1 MSDHHHPHLNP
12 CELEID
18 LFCKGLRIGESCHLE
33 EDGRILART
42 RAGLGSGLE
51 LVIPGIRGGKEVWM
65 NAPVVEA
72 FAKKSPYVIEKGSA
86 GYEVRDERGGRP
98 YPVRIP
104 PNPRWYDRTTS
115 KGTPMSRIGVLQ
127 GTYLGVYISDVCLY
141 WKKENSEHCR
151 FCTTGLNVGRSESAV
166 KDVDEVVEVARAA
179 KEESGI
185 TFVHFNTGYHYED
198 DPTKSALHGLNQAAP
213 FVKAI
218 RERVGAY
225 VGVQVV
231 PALPADYD
239 KYDWLIDCGAD
250 HFSFCY
256 ELHNPEWFA
265 RYLPGKQRT
274 MGQKAFFG
282 ALEYTS
288 KKLGKGRVSGEIIAG
303 IEPIEDTLK
312 AIEYIT
318 SVGAFPTVCIFRPL
332 IGSDLEALPS
342 PTFED
347 MLVVYRH
354 VYECCKRNG
363 IPIGVVPNIEVSL
376 VVNPDDTRYLAEG
389 GLSDAVYSAWL
400 SFTRGIARGLVVP
413 NHLQPR
419 PTAGDPATPPPPRS

>member
-1 MSDHHHPHLNP
+1 MNELRRHNP

-18 LFCKGLRIGESCHLE
+18 LFCKGIKIGESCSLE
-33 EDGRILART
+33 QDARILSRT

-51 LVIPGIRGGKEVWM
+51 LVIPGTGGGKDIWM
-65 NAPVVEA
+65 NAPVVEE
-72 FAKKSPYVIEKGSA
+72 FVKQSPYVLEKSPF
-86 GYEVRDERGGRP
+86 GYEVHDRRNLLA

-104 PNPRWYDRTTS
+104 HGPAWYDRKTS

-141 WKKENSEHCR
+141 WKKTDSEHCR
-151 FCTTGLNVGRSESAV
+151 FCTTGLNVGTAEAAL
-166 KDVDEVVEVARAA
+166 KDVDEVVETALAA

-198 DPTKSALHGLNQAAP
+198 DDSKSDIHGLNQAAP
-213 FVKAI
+213 FVKAM
-218 RERVGAY
+218 REKVGVY
-225 VGVQVV
+225 TGVQVI
-231 PALPADYD
+231 PALPANYW

-265 RYLPGKQRT
+265 KYLPGKART
-274 MGQKAFFG
+274 VGREAFFG
-282 ALEYTS
+282 AMEYAS
-288 KKLGKGRVSGEIIAG
+288 RKLGKGRVSGEIIAG
-303 IEPIEDTLK
+303 IEPIEDTLE
-312 AIEYIT
+312 AIDYIT

-332 IGSDLEALPS
+332 IGSDLETYPS
-342 PTFED
+342 PSFED
-347 MLVVYRH
+347 MLVVFRH
-354 VYECCKRNG
+354 VYEACRRNG

-389 GLSDAVYSAWL
+389 GLSDSLYAAKL
-400 SFTRGIARGLVVP
+400 AMTRGLARTLVVP
-413 NHLQPR
+413 GHLQPG
-419 PTAGDPATPPPPRS
+419 PTAGDALRPPVPNKN